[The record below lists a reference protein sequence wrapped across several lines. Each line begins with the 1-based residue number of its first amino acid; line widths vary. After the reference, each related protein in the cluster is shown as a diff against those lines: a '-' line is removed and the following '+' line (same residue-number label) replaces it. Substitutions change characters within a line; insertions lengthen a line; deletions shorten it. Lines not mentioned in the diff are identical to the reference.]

1 MFLLHGSGQVLGPN
15 VKKLSN
21 ILHALLHQSIHLMI
35 NYFIH
40 FIFHFHTTY
49 MHNMQAHEC
58 KKTLRNMQTVVIF
71 QHVPGWEFPAG
82 V

>member
-35 NYFIH
+35 NYTLSILYY
-40 FIFHFHTTY
+40 TTCMY
-49 MHNMQAHEC
+49 NTQAHEC

-71 QHVPGWEFPAG
+71 QHVHGWEFPAG